1 MRRLT
6 GILAR
11 LSPAGRGVVALA
23 VATWLVGDRFGW
35 SELRLLGLVC
45 AALVL
50 LALVLTR
57 LPRPVRVS
65 MALRPTRTT
74 VGRAATVDVAV
85 TARRL
90 PLLHPVLSVPAG
102 TRRVTVRLPV
112 IGPGRTHT
120 ETVEVP
126 TPKRG
131 VYPVGPVV
139 SIQSDLLG
147 LAHREVEWHAGE
159 ELYVRPIVVQLES
172 LAAGVVS
179 DLEGVP
185 SEQLSMSDL
194 AFHAL
199 REYVP
204 GDDLRHVHWRSS
216 AKASTLL
223 VRQYLETRRSH
234 ATVLLD
240 DDPASYAGE
249 DDFELAVSVA
259 ASVALRAALDDFEV
273 FLRCGDAVTSSCEPD
288 TLLDTT
294 CRFARSGTAYL
305 ENAVRTAMTVG
316 RGTSLVVQVTG
327 IGRDGAEFRLA
338 GSHFPSDA
346 HHLLLRADPAGDSRV
361 AEASGVRSA
370 TVARLEHLPALLV
383 RSRP

>member
-1 MRRLT
+1 M
-6 GILAR
+6 
-11 LSPAGRGVVALA
+11 
-23 VATWLVGDRFGW
+23 
-35 SELRLLGLVC
+35 
-45 AALVL
+45 
-50 LALVLTR
+50 
-57 LPRPVRVS
+57 
-65 MALRPTRTT
+65 
-74 VGRAATVDVAV
+74 
-85 TARRL
+85 
-90 PLLHPVLSVPAG
+90 
-102 TRRVTVRLPV
+102 RLPV

-126 TPKRG
+126 APKRG

-139 SIQSDLLG
+139 NVQSDLLG
-147 LAHREVEWHAGE
+147 LARREVEWHAGE
-159 ELYVRPIVVQLES
+159 ELYVRPIVAQLES

-216 AKASTLL
+216 AKADTLL

-249 DDFELAVSVA
+249 EDFELAVSVA

-273 FLRCGDAVTSSCEPD
+273 FLRLRRRRDVIRASPTPCWTRPAASLGVE
-288 TLLDTT
+288 
-294 CRFARSGTAYL
+294 
-305 ENAVRTAMTVG
+305 
-316 RGTSLVVQVTG
+316 RGTSRTRC
-327 IGRDGAEFRLA
+327 GRR
-338 GSHFPSDA
+338 
-346 HHLLLRADPAGDSRV
+346 
-361 AEASGVRSA
+361 
-370 TVARLEHLPALLV
+370 
-383 RSRP
+383 